1 MKNHRSKCPIL
12 IVCHQKKWRHLAP
25 LLLRIIPLCQITSQY
40 KAAGLILHKASTATF
55 RSERSAGDYAS
66 QTIGIELHHE
76 VIGGGDGASD

>member
-1 MKNHRSKCPIL
+1 MA
-12 IVCHQKKWRHLAP
+12 CHQKKWRHLAP

-55 RSERSAGDYAS
+55 RSERRANSAGDYAS
-66 QTIGIELHHE
+66 QTIGIELRHE